1 MSIVV
6 LKNNPEAVT
15 QILLQIMPNF
25 ITSINYMDQN
35 TVGYFVKYILLVM
48 EKQVKLQPLT
58 TKNPVQSLS

>member
-1 MSIVV
+1 MSIAV

-58 TKNPVQSLS
+58 TKNPVQFLS